1 MNPQPG
7 GSLIIAF
14 QVKNKPVLVI
24 GGGDV
29 AMGRVNALLS
39 ADALVTLVAPVLTN
53 ADLAAYVAL
62 QQEDPDLSTLTY
74 IPKAVTVAS
83 ADSSTT
89 SSTSSTST
97 DTVTVQDLVLDP
109 ATGRPRYSLVLTA
122 VNTTGISE
130 EVYRLCSVQHNIPV
144 NVADVPPMCD
154 FYFASMIRRGPLQVA
169 VSTGGS
175 APRLARRIRLA
186 IERSVDELGG
196 VGRAIENVSQLRQAL
211 RTGSASASTADK
223 ATEEER
229 LRTIKARMRWMS
241 QICDA
246 WSFEQLG
253 QIDQDDIRVLVDSY
267 PEFITFDEVKA
278 SALNAPLD

>member
-1 MNPQPG
+1 MNSQPG

-39 ADALVTLVAPVLTN
+39 ADAVVTLVAPALTN
-53 ADLAAYVAL
+53 PDLAAYVAL

-74 IPKAVTVAS
+74 IPKTVTVAPGASS
-83 ADSSTT
+83 ADS
-89 SSTSSTST
+89 
-97 DTVTVQDLVLDP
+97 VTVQDLVLDP

-196 VGRAIENVSQLRQAL
+196 VDRAIENVSQLRQAL
-211 RTGSASASTADK
+211 RTGNASASTADK

-229 LRTIKARMRWMS
+229 LSTIKARMRWMS

-267 PEFITFDEVKA
+267 PEIVTFDEVKA

>member
-39 ADALVTLVAPVLTN
+39 ADAVVTLVAPALTN
-53 ADLAAYVAL
+53 PDLAAYVAL

-74 IPKAVTVAS
+74 IPKTVTVAPGASS
-83 ADSSTT
+83 ADS
-89 SSTSSTST
+89 
-97 DTVTVQDLVLDP
+97 VTVQDLVLDP

-196 VGRAIENVSQLRQAL
+196 VDRAIENVSQLRQAL
-211 RTGSASASTADK
+211 RTGNASASTADK

-229 LRTIKARMRWMS
+229 LSTIKARMRWMS

-253 QIDQDDIRVLVDSY
+253 QIDQDDICVLVDSY
-267 PEFITFDEVKA
+267 PEIVTFDEVKA

>member
-39 ADALVTLVAPVLTN
+39 ADAVVTLVAPALTN
-53 ADLAAYVAL
+53 PDLAAYVAL

-74 IPKAVTVAS
+74 IPKTVTVAPGASS
-83 ADSSTT
+83 ADS
-89 SSTSSTST
+89 
-97 DTVTVQDLVLDP
+97 VTVQDLVLDP

-130 EVYRLCSVQHNIPV
+130 EVYRMCSVQHNIPV

-196 VGRAIENVSQLRQAL
+196 VDRAIENVSQLRQAL
-211 RTGSASASTADK
+211 RTGNASASTADK

-229 LRTIKARMRWMS
+229 LSTIKARMRWMS

-267 PEFITFDEVKA
+267 PEIVTFDEVKA

>member
-39 ADALVTLVAPVLTN
+39 ADAVVTLVAPALTN
-53 ADLAAYVAL
+53 PDLAAYVAL

-74 IPKAVTVAS
+74 IPKTVTVAPGASS
-83 ADSSTT
+83 ADS
-89 SSTSSTST
+89 
-97 DTVTVQDLVLDP
+97 VTVQDLVLDP

-122 VNTTGISE
+122 VNTTGIPE

-196 VGRAIENVSQLRQAL
+196 VDRAIENVSQLRQAL
-211 RTGSASASTADK
+211 RTGNASASTADK

-229 LRTIKARMRWMS
+229 LSTIKARMRWMS

-267 PEFITFDEVKA
+267 PEIVTFDEVKA

>member
-39 ADALVTLVAPVLTN
+39 ADAVVTLVAPALTN
-53 ADLAAYVAL
+53 PDLAAYVAL

-74 IPKAVTVAS
+74 IPKTVTVAPGASS
-83 ADSSTT
+83 ADS
-89 SSTSSTST
+89 
-97 DTVTVQDLVLDP
+97 VTVQDLVLDP

-196 VGRAIENVSQLRQAL
+196 VDRAIENVSQLRQAL
-211 RTGSASASTADK
+211 RTGNASASTADK

-229 LRTIKARMRWMS
+229 LSTIKARMRWMS

-267 PEFITFDEVKA
+267 PEIVTFDEVKA

>member
-39 ADALVTLVAPVLTN
+39 ADSVVTLVAPALTN
-53 ADLAAYVAL
+53 PDLAAYVAL

-74 IPKAVTVAS
+74 IPKTVTVAPGASS
-83 ADSSTT
+83 ADS
-89 SSTSSTST
+89 
-97 DTVTVQDLVLDP
+97 VTVQDLVLDP

-196 VGRAIENVSQLRQAL
+196 VDRAIENVSQLRQAL
-211 RTGSASASTADK
+211 RTGNASASTADK

-229 LRTIKARMRWMS
+229 LSTIKARMRWMS

-267 PEFITFDEVKA
+267 PEIVTFDEVKA

>member
-39 ADALVTLVAPVLTN
+39 ADAVVTLVAPALTN
-53 ADLAAYVAL
+53 PDLASYVAL

-74 IPKAVTVAS
+74 FSKTVTINPDNSNADSVTVK
-83 ADSSTT
+83 
-89 SSTSSTST
+89 
-97 DTVTVQDLVLDP
+97 DLVLDP
-109 ATGRPRYSLVLTA
+109 ETGRPRYSLVLTA

-130 EVYRLCSVQHNIPV
+130 EVYRFCSVQYNIPV

-186 IERSVDELGG
+186 IEHSVDELGG
-196 VGRAIENVSQLRQAL
+196 VDRAIENVSRLRQAL
-211 RTGSASASTADK
+211 RTGSISASTVDK

-241 QICDA
+241 HICDT

-253 QIDQDDIRVLVDSY
+253 LIDDEDIRVLVESY
-267 PEFITFDEVKA
+267 PEYISFDEVKA
-278 SALNAPLD
+278 SSLNAPLD

>member
-39 ADALVTLVAPVLTN
+39 ADAVVTLVAPALTN

-74 IPKAVTVAS
+74 IPKTVKVAS
-83 ADSSTT
+83 ADNT
-89 SSTSSTST
+89 SSS

-186 IERSVDELGG
+186 IENSVDELGG
-196 VGRAIENVSQLRQAL
+196 VDRAIENVSQLRQAL

>member
-39 ADALVTLVAPVLTN
+39 ADAVVTLVAPALTN
-53 ADLAAYVAL
+53 PDLAAYVAL

-74 IPKAVTVAS
+74 IPKPVTVAPGASS
-83 ADSSTT
+83 ADS
-89 SSTSSTST
+89 
-97 DTVTVQDLVLDP
+97 VTVQDLVLDP

-196 VGRAIENVSQLRQAL
+196 VDRAIENVSQLRQAL
-211 RTGSASASTADK
+211 RTGNASASTADK

-229 LRTIKARMRWMS
+229 LSTIKARMRWMS

-267 PEFITFDEVKA
+267 PEIVTFDEVKA